1 MKEASAKPKPKI
13 SPFTLIISGAGL
25 IACVYLLFSSQPP
38 ASAPPQNNTANV
50 ASETGLSGFDKPIS
64 GVSPSATPPPS
75 PPSPGNAAVAKTAG
89 QPDGTGRDPFLPGI
103 TKAEAK
109 NISNPKSAPAR
120 PLFSGANTKAPVAKD
135 DRLKPVWN
143 GTIGIAGDQVVLIN
157 FRGKPYILH
166 LGDPVPGTDYLVAE
180 IDNNF
185 IMLNSSKKD
194 LRLYLRKEAP
204 HDQNK
209 SL

>member
-1 MKEASAKPKPKI
+1 MKEVSAKPKPKI

-38 ASAPPQNNTANV
+38 ASAPPQNNTANGT
-50 ASETGLSGFDKPIS
+50 SETGLSGLGKPTSVIP
-64 GVSPSATPPPS
+64 PSATPPAS
-75 PPSPGNAAVAKTAG
+75 PPSPASAAMAQTAG
-89 QPDGTGRDPFLPGI
+89 QPDGTNRDPFLPGI

-109 NISNPKSAPAR
+109 NISNPKTAPAR

-166 LGDPVPGTDYLVAE
+166 LGDPIPGTDYLIAE

-185 IMLNSSKKD
+185 IMLNSSKKN

-204 HDQNK
+204 LDKTK